1 MYEKPLTNSS
11 HTVNFGPVT
20 FLCSRSH
27 PLNCEDEMTETTVTI
42 VVGALALVVLTLV
55 GCYGFNKD
63 RN

>member
-1 MYEKPLTNSS
+1 
-11 HTVNFGPVT
+11 
-20 FLCSRSH
+20 
-27 PLNCEDEMTETTVTI
+27 MTETTVTI